1 MEGSKMF
8 IEAGKK
14 VSVSDLL
21 KGIIIQSGND
31 ASVAI
36 AEYAG
41 GTERGFVD
49 LMNAYASSLN
59 MNNTIF
65 QNSTGLPDENHFS
78 SAQDL
83 AILTSNLIT
92 KFPDIYSFYKEKQ
105 FTFNDIKQL
114 NRNKLLWR
122 DDSSD
127 GVKTGHT
134 EAAGYCL
141 VGSAKRGDMR
151 LITVVAGSDSDNN
164 RFLASQRLLEYG
176 FRFFATQKVLNAN
189 QEYKKINIWGGAE
202 KTLGLGVLEDVS
214 LTLPRTNFK
223 DLTVNYKYSNNIQ
236 APIEVGQKIGTLEII
251 SNDEIVFS
259 TNLVALDNIKIGF
272 KSIEGKNTT
281 FLNGKNVEDAIR
293 TMEVSNMVSPVAEL
307 SMVRR
312 DLVRQ
317 QQEMG
322 KDKSVVL
329 DGRDIGTVVFPEAE
343 LKIFLTAEATIR
355 AQRRF
360 EELKAKDIDISLEEV
375 IQNLNER
382 DHIDSTRA
390 DSPLKQAKDAH
401 LLDNSQL
408 DLEASI
414 DYVIQ
419 LIEAL

>member
-1 MEGSKMF
+1 MKNLLVLPLLTSMVAFGQSFVPDAPELDLKSYILIEPNTNTVIAEFNSNSEIEPASMTKIMTVYVTADQISNDLISIDDEVLISEKAWRMEGSRMF
-8 IEAGKK
+8 VEAGKK

-36 AEYAG
+36 SEYVG

-49 LMNAYASSLN
+49 LMNAYAGSLN

-65 QNSTGLPDENHFS
+65 QNSTGLPDDNHFS

-189 QEYKKINIWGGAE
+189 QEYKKINIWGGVE

-214 LTLPRTNFK
+214 ITLPRTSFK
-223 DLTVNYKYSNNIQ
+223 DLTVNYNYSNNIQ

-259 TNLVALDNIKIGF
+259 TNLVALENIKSKGF
-272 KSIEGKNTT
+272 FGRLWSKFVLWI
-281 FLNGKNVEDAIR
+281 
-293 TMEVSNMVSPVAEL
+293 L
-307 SMVRR
+307 SLFGMT
-312 DLVRQ
+312 
-317 QQEMG
+317 E
-322 KDKSVVL
+322 
-329 DGRDIGTVVFPEAE
+329 
-343 LKIFLTAEATIR
+343 
-355 AQRRF
+355 
-360 EELKAKDIDISLEEV
+360 
-375 IQNLNER
+375 N
-382 DHIDSTRA
+382 
-390 DSPLKQAKDAH
+390 
-401 LLDNSQL
+401 
-408 DLEASI
+408 AS
-414 DYVIQ
+414 D
-419 LIEAL
+419 

>member
-1 MEGSKMF
+1 MKKLLIPLLITNIIYAQSFVPDAPELDLKSYILIEPNTNTVIAEFNSDSEIEPASMTKIMTSYVVADQIANDLISLDDQVLISEKAWRMEGSKMF

-49 LMNAYASSLN
+49 LMNAYAGSLS

-65 QNSTGLPDENHFS
+65 KNSTGLPDENHFS
-78 SAQDL
+78 SAKDL
-83 AILTSNLIT
+83 ATLTSDFIK
-92 KFPDIYSFYKEKQ
+92 KFPDIYSLYKEKQ
-105 FTFNDIKQL
+105 FTFNNIKQL

-176 FRFFATQKVLNAN
+176 FRFFATQKVLIAN
-189 QEYKKINIWGGAE
+189 QEYKNINIWGGLE
-202 KTLGLGVLEDVS
+202 KSLSLGVLEDIS
-214 LTLPRTNFK
+214 ITLPRTSFK
-223 DLTVNYKYSNNIQ
+223 DLTVNYNYTNNIQ
-236 APIEVGQKIGTLEII
+236 APIEIGQTIGTLEIV

-259 TNLVALDNIKIGF
+259 TELVALQSIKSKGFFGRLWSKFVLWIFSLFGMTDN
-272 KSIEGKNTT
+272 
-281 FLNGKNVEDAIR
+281 
-293 TMEVSNMVSPVAEL
+293 
-307 SMVRR
+307 
-312 DLVRQ
+312 
-317 QQEMG
+317 
-322 KDKSVVL
+322 
-329 DGRDIGTVVFPEAE
+329 GT
-343 LKIFLTAEATIR
+343 
-355 AQRRF
+355 
-360 EELKAKDIDISLEEV
+360 
-375 IQNLNER
+375 N
-382 DHIDSTRA
+382 
-390 DSPLKQAKDAH
+390 
-401 LLDNSQL
+401 
-408 DLEASI
+408 
-414 DYVIQ
+414 
-419 LIEAL
+419 

>member
-1 MEGSKMF
+1 MKNLLVLPLLTSMIAFGQSFVPDAPDLDLKSYILIEPNTNTVIAEFNSNSEIEPASMTKIMTVYVTADQISNDLISIDDEVLISEKAWRMEGSRMF
-8 IEAGKK
+8 VEAGKK

-36 AEYAG
+36 SEYVG

-65 QNSTGLPDENHFS
+65 QNSTGLPDDNHFS

-189 QEYKKINIWGGAE
+189 QEYKKINIWGGVE

-214 LTLPRTNFK
+214 ITLPRTSFK
-223 DLTVNYKYSNNIQ
+223 DLTVNYNYSNNIQ
-236 APIEVGQKIGTLEII
+236 APIEVGQQIGTLEII
-251 SNDEIVFS
+251 SNDEVVFS
-259 TNLVALDNIKIGF
+259 TNLVALDNIKSKGF
-272 KSIEGKNTT
+272 FGRLWSK
-281 FLNGKNVEDAIR
+281 FLLWI
-293 TMEVSNMVSPVAEL
+293 L
-307 SMVRR
+307 SLFGMT
-312 DLVRQ
+312 
-317 QQEMG
+317 E
-322 KDKSVVL
+322 
-329 DGRDIGTVVFPEAE
+329 
-343 LKIFLTAEATIR
+343 
-355 AQRRF
+355 
-360 EELKAKDIDISLEEV
+360 
-375 IQNLNER
+375 N
-382 DHIDSTRA
+382 
-390 DSPLKQAKDAH
+390 
-401 LLDNSQL
+401 
-408 DLEASI
+408 AS
-414 DYVIQ
+414 D
-419 LIEAL
+419 

>member
-1 MEGSKMF
+1 MKNLLILPLLTSMVAFGQSFAPDAPELDLKSYILIEPNTNTVIAEFNSSSEIEPASMTKIMTVYVTADQISNDLISIDDEVLISEKAWRMEGSRMF
-8 IEAGKK
+8 VEAGKK

-36 AEYAG
+36 SEYVG

-65 QNSTGLPDENHFS
+65 QNSTGLPDDNHFS

-134 EAAGYCL
+134 EVAGYCL

-189 QEYKKINIWGGAE
+189 QEYKKINIWGGVE

-214 LTLPRTNFK
+214 ITLPRTSFK
-223 DLTVNYKYSNNIQ
+223 DLTVNYNYSNNIQ
-236 APIEVGQKIGTLEII
+236 APIEVGQQIGTLEII
-251 SNDEIVFS
+251 SNDEVVFS
-259 TNLVALDNIKIGF
+259 TNLVALDNIKSKGF
-272 KSIEGKNTT
+272 FGRLWSK
-281 FLNGKNVEDAIR
+281 FLLWI
-293 TMEVSNMVSPVAEL
+293 L
-307 SMVRR
+307 SLFGMT
-312 DLVRQ
+312 
-317 QQEMG
+317 E
-322 KDKSVVL
+322 
-329 DGRDIGTVVFPEAE
+329 
-343 LKIFLTAEATIR
+343 
-355 AQRRF
+355 
-360 EELKAKDIDISLEEV
+360 
-375 IQNLNER
+375 N
-382 DHIDSTRA
+382 
-390 DSPLKQAKDAH
+390 
-401 LLDNSQL
+401 
-408 DLEASI
+408 AS
-414 DYVIQ
+414 D
-419 LIEAL
+419 

>member
-1 MEGSKMF
+1 MKKLLILPLLTSIVAFGQSFVPDAPELDLKSYILIEPNTNTVIAEFNSNSEIEPASMTKIMTVYVTADQISNDLISIDDEVLISEKAWRMEGSRMF
-8 IEAGKK
+8 VEAGKK

-36 AEYAG
+36 SEYVG

-251 SNDEIVFS
+251 SNDEVVFS
-259 TNLVALDNIKIGF
+259 TNLVALDNIKSKGF
-272 KSIEGKNTT
+272 LGRLWSKFVLWI
-281 FLNGKNVEDAIR
+281 
-293 TMEVSNMVSPVAEL
+293 L
-307 SMVRR
+307 SLFGMT
-312 DLVRQ
+312 
-317 QQEMG
+317 E
-322 KDKSVVL
+322 
-329 DGRDIGTVVFPEAE
+329 
-343 LKIFLTAEATIR
+343 
-355 AQRRF
+355 
-360 EELKAKDIDISLEEV
+360 
-375 IQNLNER
+375 N
-382 DHIDSTRA
+382 
-390 DSPLKQAKDAH
+390 
-401 LLDNSQL
+401 
-408 DLEASI
+408 AS
-414 DYVIQ
+414 D
-419 LIEAL
+419 

>member
-1 MEGSKMF
+1 MKNLLVLPLLTSMVAFGQSFVPDAPELDLKSYILIEPNTNTVIAEFNSSSEIEPASMTKIMTVYVTADQISNDLISIDDEVLISEKAWRMEGSRMF
-8 IEAGKK
+8 VEAGKK

-21 KGIIIQSGND
+21 IGIIIQSGND

-36 AEYAG
+36 SEYVG

-65 QNSTGLPDENHFS
+65 QNSTGLPDDNHFS

-83 AILTSNLIT
+83 ATLTSNLIT

-189 QEYKKINIWGGAE
+189 QEYKKINIWGGVE

-214 LTLPRTNFK
+214 ITLPRTSFK
-223 DLTVNYKYSNNIQ
+223 DLTVNYNYSNNIQ

-251 SNDEIVFS
+251 SNDKIVFS
-259 TNLVALDNIKIGF
+259 TNLVALENIKSKGF
-272 KSIEGKNTT
+272 FGRLWSKFVLWI
-281 FLNGKNVEDAIR
+281 
-293 TMEVSNMVSPVAEL
+293 L
-307 SMVRR
+307 SLFGMT
-312 DLVRQ
+312 
-317 QQEMG
+317 E
-322 KDKSVVL
+322 
-329 DGRDIGTVVFPEAE
+329 
-343 LKIFLTAEATIR
+343 
-355 AQRRF
+355 
-360 EELKAKDIDISLEEV
+360 
-375 IQNLNER
+375 N
-382 DHIDSTRA
+382 
-390 DSPLKQAKDAH
+390 
-401 LLDNSQL
+401 
-408 DLEASI
+408 AS
-414 DYVIQ
+414 D
-419 LIEAL
+419 